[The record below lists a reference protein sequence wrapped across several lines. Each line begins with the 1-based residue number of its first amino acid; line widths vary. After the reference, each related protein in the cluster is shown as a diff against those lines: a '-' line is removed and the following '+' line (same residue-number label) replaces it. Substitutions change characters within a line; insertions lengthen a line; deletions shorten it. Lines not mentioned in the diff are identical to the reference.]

1 MPPYPVKAERPCR
14 PSADTFRQREGAFT
28 VLVDGGIGRRGDH
41 DEGRI
46 ELIDLIIMMGEGC

>member
-1 MPPYPVKAERPCR
+1 MAGGRR
-14 PSADTFRQREGAFT
+14 AFT

-41 DEGRI
+41 DEGRKGSVDNAI